1 MVASP
6 DPQRVVGRDGF
17 PEGSSLGKHLN
28 AKIAPFHSGSSVSP
42 GMKSQFFPIPRN
54 QGWEFLPG
62 HGLDKVVTPRL
73 PTERLGLQMCQC
85 TCALGGVWGCTEQT
99 TWQTLACE
107 REDPT
112 PLFLPLRLGGFPS
125 KAQGHD
131 LTGRS
136 RLTVW
141 M

>member
-17 PEGSSLGKHLN
+17 PEGSSLGKRLD

-54 QGWEFLPG
+54 QAWEFLPG

-85 TCALGGVWGCTEQT
+85 VCTLGESGGAPSRPHGRHLRVKG
-99 TWQTLACE
+99 
-107 REDPT
+107 RT
-112 PLFLPLRLGGFPS
+112 PHPSFYPRDWVGFHP
-125 KAQGHD
+125 KHRDMIGQEEVG
-131 LTGRS
+131 
-136 RLTVW
+136 
-141 M
+141 